1 MISMKSAASL
11 VAALAVAGGVAT
23 QWRAGARETDAE
35 AAWPPSGQLLDIGGV
50 RVQAHVSGTGPD
62 LVLIHGA
69 GGSLRDFTFDLVGR
83 LEDRYRVIA
92 FDRPGHGYTES
103 TDAQGQPIDSPQSQA
118 ALLQAAARQLGADRP
133 IVLGHSFGGAVAM
146 AWAVTQPD
154 TLAGV
159 VLLAGATMPW
169 PGTLNASYRVN
180 ANPMGAALVVPL
192 IAAWAP
198 LPYAERVLANVFAP
212 QPVAEGYAAHFGL
225 PMAMRRT
232 SLRAN
237 ASQVFGLRPYIVEL
251 SERYP
256 LLSLPVE
263 LLHGTADTIVPLAIH
278 SGPLAALVPG
288 ANLTALDGVGH
299 MPHHADPAAVI
310 AAIDRAAERAG
321 LR

>member
-1 MISMKSAASL
+1 MKSVVSIA
-11 VAALAVAGGVAT
+11 AALAVAAGVGT
-23 QWRAGARETDAE
+23 HFRAGAREAAAE
-35 AAWPPSGQLLDIGGV
+35 SAWPPSGQVLDVGGV
-50 RVQAHVSGTGPD
+50 RVHAHVSGAGPD

-92 FDRPGHGYTES
+92 LDRPGHGW
-103 TDAQGQPIDSPQSQA
+103 TDAADADGQPFDSPQSQA
-118 ALLQAAARQLGADRP
+118 ALLQAAARQLGAENP

-146 AWAVTQPD
+146 AWAVTQPG

-159 VLLAGATMPW
+159 VVLAGATMPW
-169 PGTLNASYRVN
+169 PGSLNASYRIN
-180 ANPMGAALVVPL
+180 ANPLGATLVVPL
-192 IAAWAP
+192 ITAWAP
-198 LPYAERVLANVFAP
+198 LPYAERVLKAVFAP
-212 QPVAEGYAAHFGL
+212 QPVGDGYGAHFGL
-225 PMAMRRT
+225 PMAMRRD

-237 ASQVFGLRPYIVEL
+237 ASQVFGLRPHVVAL
-251 SERYP
+251 SKRYP

-263 LLHGTADTIVPLAIH
+263 LVHGTADTIVPLAIH

-299 MPHHADPAAVI
+299 MPHHADPGAAV